1 MADIDKALPNEVRK
15 EIEIPGEEE
24 IQEQVIEEAEKEQQ
38 SPEAVDI
45 QENEDGSVDI
55 NLDPQAATPEG
66 GDEHYAN
73 LAEFLPDDVLGRL
86 GSDLS
91 SKYQDYVSSRKD
103 WEKTYTSGLDLL
115 GFKYDNRSEPFAG
128 ASGATHPVL
137 AEAVTQFQALAYK
150 ELLPADGPVRTQVMG
165 IPTAEKTDQASR
177 VKDFMNYQIMDQMKE
192 YEPEFDSM
200 LFHLP
205 LSGSTFKKV
214 YYDEMEQRAV
224 SKFVPA
230 DDLIVPY
237 TATSLDDAEAIIHR
251 VKISENELKKQQVAG
266 FYRDIELGKPTAGES
281 EVEKKERELEGTKK
295 SKEEDI
301 YTILECH
308 VDLDL
313 EGFEDADPQTGEPS
327 GIKIPYIVTLEEGS
341 REILSIKRNYEIGDP
356 LKNKVQYF
364 VHFKFLPGLGF
375 YGFGLIHM
383 IGGLSRTATSALRQL
398 LDAGTLSNLPAG
410 FKQRGIRIRDDAQSI
425 QPGEFRDVDAPGGN
439 LRDSFMMLPFKEP
452 SQTLL
457 ALMGT
462 VVQAGQ
468 RFASIADMQVGD
480 GNQQAAVGTTV
491 ALLERGSRTMSAIH
505 KRIYSALKNE
515 FRLMARVFKLYLPQ
529 EYPYDVV
536 GGQRMIK
543 QQDFDD
549 RVDILPVADPNI
561 FSQTQRISLA
571 QTELQLAQSNP
582 QMHNLYNAY
591 RSMYEALGVKNI
603 DSILMK
609 PEQPQPKDPA
619 LEHIDA
625 LGSKPFQAF
634 PGQNHRSHITAHLN
648 FMSTNLARNNPMV
661 MASLEKNIFEHISLM
676 AQEQVELEF
685 RDEMQQ
691 LQQMQM
697 QMQQMQQSPQMMEM
711 QQNPQMMQQMQMQNQ
726 QMQMKIQEMNQKIE
740 SRKAELVADMMEEFM
755 KEEQKITSQFD
766 NDPIA
771 KLRSRELDL
780 RAQEN
785 ARKEKEANER
795 MDLDKMKAMMN
806 QQNQD
811 EKLQQNEELAQLRAD
826 TSIEKT
832 VLSKTL
838 PSSDSMMPN
847 IEIMRKG

>member
-1 MADIDKALPNEVRK
+1 MAEIDKALPNEPRK
-15 EIEIPGEEE
+15 EFEVPGEEQIKE
-24 IQEQVIEEAEKEQQ
+24 QVVEESQEQAELPDDVE
-38 SPEAVDI
+38 I

-55 NLDPQAATPEG
+55 NLDPAAATPEG

-73 LAEFLPDDVLGRL
+73 LAEFLPDDVLGSL
-86 GSDLS
+86 ASDLNQKYMDYS
-91 SKYQDYVSSRKD
+91 SSIKD
-103 WEKTYTSGLDLL
+103 WQRTYTQGLDLL
-115 GFKYDNRSEPFAG
+115 GFKYDNRTEPFQG

-150 ELLPADGPVRTQVMG
+150 ELLPADGPVRTQILGM
-165 IPTAEKTDQASR
+165 PTPEKTQQAER
-177 VKDFMNYQIMDQMKE
+177 VKDFMNYELMEKMKE
-192 YEPEFDSM
+192 YEPEFDQM
-200 LFHLP
+200 LFNLP
-205 LSGSTFKKV
+205 LAGSAFKKV
-214 YYDEMEQRAV
+214 YYDDMEQRAV

-251 VKISENELKKQQVAG
+251 VKVSENDLRKQQVAG
-266 FYRDIELGKPTAGES
+266 FYRDVDIGKPQDRETD
-281 EVEKKERELEGTKK
+281 VEKKERELEGVSKTKD
-295 SKEEDI
+295 EDV
-301 YTILECH
+301 YTLLECH
-308 VDLDL
+308 VDLDI
-313 EGFEDADPQTGEPS
+313 EGFEHVDPQTGEPS

-341 REILSIKRNYEIGDP
+341 REILSIRRNYEVGDA
-356 LKNKVQYF
+356 KRSKIQYF

-383 IGGLSRTATSALRQL
+383 IGGLSRTATAALRQL

-410 FKQRGIRIRDDAQSI
+410 FKMRGIRIRDDAQSI

-457 ALMGT
+457 SLMGV

-468 RFASIADMQVGD
+468 RFASIADLQVGD

-515 FRLMARVFKLYLPQ
+515 FRILARVFKLYLPQ

-543 QQDFDD
+543 QSDFDD

-561 FSQTQRISLA
+561 FSQTQRISIA

-582 QMHNLYNAY
+582 QMHNLYAAY
-591 RSMYEALGVKNI
+591 RNMYEALGVKNI
-603 DSILMK
+603 DNVLIK
-609 PEQPQPKDPA
+609 PMQPMPKDPA

-625 LGSKPFQAF
+625 LGGKQFQAF
-634 PGQNHRSHITAHLN
+634 PGQDHRAHITAHLN
-648 FMSTNLARNNPMV
+648 FMATNIARNNPMV

-676 AQEQVELEF
+676 AQEQIELEF
-685 RDEMQQ
+685 RDELVQ

-697 QMQQMQQSPQMMEM
+697 MM
-711 QQNPQMMQQMQMQNQ
+711 QQNPQMAQQMQNQ
-726 QMQMKIQEMNQKIE
+726 MMMLQQRIE
-740 SRKAELVADMMEEFM
+740 ARKAQLIAEMMEEFM
-755 KEEQKITSQFD
+755 NEEKKITSQFD

-771 KLRSRELDL
+771 KLRARELDL

-785 ARKEKEANER
+785 ARKEKESQDR

-806 QQNQD
+806 QANQD
-811 EKLQQNEELAQLRAD
+811 EKLEQNEELAKLRAD

-832 VLSKTL
+832 ILSKTI
-838 PSSDSMMPN
+838 PSTESMIKNGAPTMPN
-847 IEIMRKG
+847 VKIFRGGNE

>member
-1 MADIDKALPNEVRK
+1 MADIDKALPNEPRK
-15 EIEIPGEEE
+15 ELELPGEEE
-24 IQEQVIEEAEKEQQ
+24 IQEQIVEEAKEVQE
-38 SPEAVDI
+38 SPDNIEVST
-45 QENEDGSVDI
+45 NEDGSVDI
-55 NLDPQAATPEG
+55 NLDPQAASPEG

-73 LAEFLPDDVLGRL
+73 LADFLPDEVLAPL
-86 GSDLS
+86 ASDLN
-91 SKYQDYVSSRKD
+91 SKYMDYSASRKD
-103 WEKTYTSGLDLL
+103 WEKTYTQGLDLL
-115 GFKYDNRSEPFAG
+115 GFKYDNRTEPFSG

-150 ELLPADGPVRTQVMG
+150 ELLPADGPVRTQILGVQT
-165 IPTAEKTDQASR
+165 PEKVQQASR

-200 LFHLP
+200 FFHLP

-214 YYDEMEQRAV
+214 YYDDMEQRAV

-251 VKISENELKKQQVAG
+251 VKISENELRKQQVAG
-266 FYRDIELGKPTAGES
+266 FYRDIDIGKPGDKES
-281 EVEKKERELEGTKK
+281 DVEKKERELEGMSRTAN
-295 SKEEDI
+295 DDVF
-301 YTILECH
+301 TLLECH
-308 VDLDL
+308 VDLDI
-313 EGFEDADPQTGEPS
+313 EGFEDTDQETGEPS
-327 GIKIPYIVTLEEGS
+327 GIKIPYIVTVEESSGQ
-341 REILSIKRNYEIGDP
+341 ILSIKRNYEVGDP
-356 LKNKVQYF
+356 NKNIVNYF
-364 VHFKFLPGLGF
+364 VHFKFLAGLGF

-383 IGGLSRTATSALRQL
+383 IGGLSRTATAALRQL

-410 FKQRGIRIRDDAQSI
+410 FKMRGIRIRDDAQSI

-457 ALMGT
+457 SLMGI

-515 FRLMARVFKLYLPQ
+515 FKLMARVFKLYLPQ

-536 GGQRMIK
+536 GGQKMIM
-543 QQDFDD
+543 QSDFDD

-571 QTELQLAQSNP
+571 QTELQLAMSNP
-582 QMHNLYNAY
+582 QMHNMYQAY
-591 RSMYEALGVKNI
+591 RNMYEALGVKNI
-603 DSILMK
+603 DSVLIK
-609 PEQPQPKDPA
+609 PMQPTPKDPA
-619 LEHIDA
+619 LEHIDSMA
-625 LGSKPFQAF
+625 GKQFQAF
-634 PGQNHRSHITAHLN
+634 PGQDHRAHITAHLN
-648 FMSTNLARNNPMV
+648 FMATNIARNNPMV
-661 MASLEKNIFEHISLM
+661 MGSLEKNIFEHISLM
-676 AQEQVELEF
+676 AQEQVEVEF
-685 RDEMQQ
+685 RDELVQI
-691 LQQMQM
+691 QQMQIA
-697 QMQQMQQSPQMMEM
+697 M
-711 QQNPQMMQQMQMQNQ
+711 QQNPMMAQQMQ
-726 QMQMKIQEMNQKIE
+726 IQLKMLTEKIE
-740 SRKAELVADMMEEFM
+740 GRKAVLIAEMMEEFM
-755 KEEQKITSQFD
+755 NEEKKITSQFD

-780 RAQEN
+780 RAMEN
-785 ARKEKEANER
+785 DRKEREGKER

-811 EKLQQNEELAQLRAD
+811 EKLEQNEELAKLRAD

-832 VLSKTL
+832 ILSKTI
-838 PSSDSMMPN
+838 PSTDSMMKNQGNMMPKVSVFRGGN
-847 IEIMRKG
+847 E